1 MYKKDPFRLKV
12 AHTWR
17 AKPVVLL
24 HSYDIVYM
32 LVKTVCHGVRSNPS
46 SAITLGPWAGQ
57 LLLAPIS
64 SSVSCVS
71 RVPGTQYIL
80 GMTSLSSYKIQAGTK
95 RLPRP
100 FAVEFRLQRFVVSP
114 NMVGQMDF
122 RGWCQHASG
131 VVNTAAGCCLTLA
144 PSTIPRSHAVDA

>member
-1 MYKKDPFRLKV
+1 MYKNDPLRLKA

-24 HSYDIVYM
+24 HSCGIVYM

-46 SAITLGPWAGQ
+46 SAITIRPWAVQ

-64 SSVSCVS
+64 SSIDCVN

-80 GMTSLSSYKIQAGTK
+80 GTTSLSSYKIQVGTK

-100 FAVEFRLQRFVVSP
+100 FAVEFRLQRFVISP

-131 VVNTAAGCCLTLA
+131 VVDTAAGCCLTLA
-144 PSTIPRSHAVDA
+144 PSTIPRSCAVDA